1 LNAQLGHDAE
11 HAGPRLDPRR
21 VTLPRGGW
29 WGRLPLV
36 GGIAGVALLLATF
49 LVGGS
54 DHPQL
59 FHSYL
64 LSWLFFVTIA
74 LGGLFFV
81 LLQHLTRAG
90 WSVVVRRLAE
100 ACAATLPVL
109 ALLGVPLAF
118 GLHDLYHWSHAEA
131 VAHDPLL
138 QHKSAWLDPTF
149 FLVRSAVYLLV
160 WSALAWWF
168 RRQSQR
174 QDEMGAVALTRRMQ
188 SASAPAMLLFGVTLT
203 LASFDW
209 IMSLAPHWYSTVF
222 GVYIFAGVAI
232 SAFATLILLAV
243 LLERGGQLSGVVSAE
258 HFHDLGKLLFGFVV
272 FWAYIAFSQF
282 MLIWYANMP
291 EETVWFAARWTAEWK
306 PVSVALAL
314 VHFAVPFFFLLLR
327 DLKRHRLAL
336 AAAAV
341 WMLAVHWLDLYWLV
355 MPGHYTSGPRLHL
368 LGALSLL
375 AIGATFVAALAWALR
390 NRALVPVADPRLP
403 ESLSFEN
410 V

>member
-1 LNAQLGHDAE
+1 VS
-11 HAGPRLDPRR
+11 LDHRR
-21 VTLPRGGW
+21 VTLPRGGAA
-29 WGRLPLV
+29 GRVPLV
-36 GGIAGVALLLATF
+36 GGVAAVVLLALTF
-49 LVGGS
+49 VLGAG
-54 DHPQL
+54 DRAQL

-64 LSWLFFVTIA
+64 LSWFFFTTLG

-100 ACAATLPVL
+100 ACAATLPALAVL
-109 ALLGVPLAF
+109 AVPLAF
-118 GLHDLYHWSHAEA
+118 GLHDLYHWTHAEA
-131 VAHDPLL
+131 VAGDPVLA
-138 QHKSAWLDPTF
+138 HKAPWLDERF
-149 FLVRSAVYLLV
+149 FLLRSAFYLLA
-160 WSALAWWF
+160 WSWLAWWF

-174 QDEMGAVALTRRMQ
+174 QDEMGALALTRRMQ
-188 SASAPAMLLFGVTLT
+188 TASAPAMVVFGITLT

-232 SAFATLILLAV
+232 AAFATLILLAL
-243 LLERGGQLSGVVSAE
+243 LLERSGQLAGVVSVE

-291 EETVWFAARWTAEWK
+291 EETGWFAARWTAEWR
-306 PVSVALAL
+306 PVSLALAV
-314 VHFAVPFFFLLLR
+314 VHFAVPFFLLLLR
-327 DLKRHRLAL
+327 DLKRHRRGL

-355 MPGHYTSGPRLHL
+355 MPTHYSEGPRLHL
-368 LGALSLL
+368 LGGLSLL
-375 AIGATFVAALAWALR
+375 GVGAAFVAALAWALR
-390 NRALVPVADPRLP
+390 DRALVPVADPRLA